1 MKKAKITTIVAM
13 SLLVSVSAIASVLVI
28 RADEEVTKMTDIN
41 SQLRETVQVLTEDNT
56 SLNAN
61 FTGLQDKY
69 IDVEEQLNEESR
81 KNSTLESENAKL
93 KKQIERWKDGVF
105 FKITHY
111 CSCSICSEQWGT
123 QTATQTV
130 TTAGRTVAVDPSV
143 IPLGSIVDIE
153 GYGTYIAEDV
163 GGGVKGN
170 HIDVYVSSHSE
181 AMSKGVKYK
190 SVNWRRKNG

>member
-93 KKQIERWKDGVF
+93 KKQIER
-105 FKITHY
+105 
-111 CSCSICSEQWGT
+111 
-123 QTATQTV
+123 
-130 TTAGRTVAVDPSV
+130 
-143 IPLGSIVDIE
+143 
-153 GYGTYIAEDV
+153 
-163 GGGVKGN
+163 
-170 HIDVYVSSHSE
+170 
-181 AMSKGVKYK
+181 
-190 SVNWRRKNG
+190 